1 MKDFA
6 MKERELLVLIEKD
19 LYEIKDFLIGCMP
32 EESQHEGIEEKCFCD
47 TLKYNLANVT
57 NIKLIVQQLHEVIIG
72 GRH

>member
-32 EESQHEGIEEKCFCD
+32 EESQREGIEEKCFCD